1 MDNNQNKVDVVLA
14 TNMSNI
20 VGSLELRIA
29 QLQVENQKLQ
39 LRNSELE
46 TQNNNL
52 RKQKGG
58 GSGESIHH
66 NSANK

>member
-1 MDNNQNKVDVVLA
+1 MMNNQNTIEVALA
-14 TNMSNI
+14 TNTANMI
-20 VGSLELRIA
+20 GSLNLQIA
-29 QLQVENQKLQ
+29 KLQVENQKLQ